1 MLEAINKMAL
11 LSRLSLKKLKYGN
24 LKDSYQIIFI
34 YKSWIEMGHRIQ
46 VLYIIVF
53 CVHLVTFP

>member
-34 YKSWIEMGHRIQ
+34 YKSWIEMEHRIQ
-46 VLYIIVF
+46 VLYIVFF
-53 CVHLVTFP
+53 CVRLVTFP

>member
-34 YKSWIEMGHRIQ
+34 YKS
-46 VLYIIVF
+46 
-53 CVHLVTFP
+53 